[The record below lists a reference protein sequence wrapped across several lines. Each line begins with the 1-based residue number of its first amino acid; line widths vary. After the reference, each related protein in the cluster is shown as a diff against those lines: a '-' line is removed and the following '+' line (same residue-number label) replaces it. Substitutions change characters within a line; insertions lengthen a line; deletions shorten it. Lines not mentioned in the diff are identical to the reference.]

1 MLIKNIILLILL
13 KFIKVK
19 ANSNSLCVIS
29 SDYVPNILSN
39 LVYEYKFT
47 ELNST
52 KDVLSQ
58 MKDFIDEMRQLWH
71 EAIDYESNYDSYMFN
86 FFYITEEY
94 KRMTNQAISKIDL
107 ISVRSDDIRLK
118 TVVDFIK
125 REDYQNAVS
134 AYKTLGNEGLLFTIV
149 QLVYTADPRY
159 HIEYDIT
166 YTLSITKLI
175 KFSTV
180 LLESKM
186 IKSITT
192 LSLALCREMIN
203 SKNIFTFDMMYF
215 AEFVVKISKLLNTE
229 YFHIADYEMLREQL
243 IYIEK
248 SLPGIIQN
256 AVFGYNNYNQ
266 TEYFY
271 IRNEHWKEHIFVDE
285 FFHDNCKD
293 RRIAY
298 SWETGIM
305 DSKKKWKIQFDMKRV
320 GYVITSHDYDEYLYA
335 TDKDNLYNVTIRP
348 IFTRKELDLIEKG
361 IWLIEPMENNKYFLI
376 RNKFY
381 DEYIYVPEDEIFVG
395 VHSKRRVFSYLFE
408 AEYFVPFHAPGIW
421 TFERV

>member
-1 MLIKNIILLILL
+1 MLIKKIVLLILL
-13 KFIKVK
+13 KLIKVK
-19 ANSNSLCVIS
+19 SNSNSLCVIS

-52 KDVLSQ
+52 KTVLSE
-58 MKDFIDEMRQLWH
+58 MKNLIQEMRELWH
-71 EAIDYESNYDSYMFN
+71 EAIDYGNNYDLFLFK

-94 KRMTNQAISKIDL
+94 KRKADQAVSKIDL
-107 ISVRSDDIRLK
+107 ISVRNDDIRLA
-118 TVVDFIK
+118 TVVNFIK
-125 REDYQNAVS
+125 KDDYQNAAN

-159 HIEYDIT
+159 HIEYDVT

-175 KFSTV
+175 KFSSV

-186 IKSITT
+186 IKSVAT

-203 SKNIFTFDMMYF
+203 SKNIFKFDMMYF
-215 AEFVVKISKLLNTE
+215 AEFVVKITKILNTE
-229 YFHIADYEMLREQL
+229 YFHIADYEMLREQF

-271 IRNEHWKEHIFVDE
+271 IKNEHWKEHIFVDE
-285 FFHDNCKD
+285 FFHDNRKD

-298 SWETGIM
+298 SWETGIK

-320 GYVITSHDYDEYLYA
+320 GYIITSHDYNEYLYA
-335 TDKDNLYNVTIRP
+335 ADKDLLYNVTIRP
-348 IFTRKELDLIEKG
+348 IFTRKQLDSIEKG
-361 IWLIEPMENNKYFLI
+361 VWLIEPMENNKYFLI

-381 DEYIYVPEDEIFVG
+381 DEYIYVPEDETFASVYA
-395 VHSKRRVFSYLFE
+395 KRRVFSYLFE
-408 AEYFVPFHAPGIW
+408 IEYFVPFHAPGIW